1 MNAVQSFDFEADLIF
16 EHFLKLFILNLSVSR
31 VVDRTDELFDVYGK
45 IKLFLDDL
53 DQHLPIDMS
62 WFVGWAAYRSVRIQ
76 SDRIIFPVDFS
87 LSLLLIHLQDLF
99 ELDVS
104 LVFGVKFWDEFAQFK
119 LFKVHVQ
126 SLEDSFEVVDVDEP
140 VPIII

>member
-1 MNAVQSFDFEADLIF
+1 
-16 EHFLKLFILNLSVSR
+16 
-31 VVDRTDELFDVYGK
+31 
-45 IKLFLDDL
+45 
-53 DQHLPIDMS
+53 
-62 WFVGWAAYRSVRIQ
+62 
-76 SDRIIFPVDFS
+76 
-87 LSLLLIHLQDLF
+87 LF